1 MTLKTALRAALV
13 LAVLASVQ
21 PAQAKD
27 TAFMTLRSQYVSATE
42 QRGDAVQ
49 RALGTVE
56 ALLKADPAD
65 AVAMAYKG
73 SLLTMAGGDAMMP
86 WNKLKYVN
94 VGLELM
100 DDAVARSGRAKAHD
114 IDAQVEILM
123 VAGFT
128 FSRLPSMFKREPH
141 ARKMIA
147 SLIAHPG
154 FGTLEPKLQAQALAI
169 AAAFATK
176 DGKAPEAQAL
186 LGRASAADAP
196 TARKVYDDRT

>member
-13 LAVLASVQ
+13 LAVLATMQ
-21 PAQAKD
+21 PAHAKD
-27 TAFMTLRSQYVSATE
+27 TAFMTLRTQYVAASE

-100 DDAVARSGRAKAHD
+100 DDAIARSGGARAHD
-114 IDAQVEILM
+114 VDAQVEILM
-123 VAGFT
+123 VSAFT
-128 FSRLPSMFKREPH
+128 FSRLPAMFKREPQ
-141 ARKMIA
+141 ARKTIT
-147 SLIAHPG
+147 SLIAHPA
-154 FGTLEPKLQAQALAI
+154 FDTLEPKLRAQALAI
-169 AAAFATK
+169 AAAYAAK
-176 DGKAPEAQAL
+176 DGKATEAQAL
-186 LGRASAADAP
+186 LDRASTADAL
-196 TARKVYDDRT
+196 TARQVYNARS

>member
-13 LAVLASVQ
+13 LAALTTTQ
-21 PAQAKD
+21 PAHAED
-27 TAFMTLRSQYVSATE
+27 TAFMTLRTQYVAATE

-56 ALLKADPAD
+56 ALLKTDPAD
-65 AVAMAYKG
+65 AVAMVYKG

-100 DDAVARSGRAKAHD
+100 DDAISRSGRARAHD

-123 VAGFT
+123 VSAFT
-128 FSRLPSMFKREPH
+128 FSRLPSMFKREPQ
-141 ARKMIA
+141 ARKTVTN
-147 SLIAHPG
+147 LIAHPA
-154 FGTLEPKLQAQALAI
+154 FDTLEPKLRAQALAI
-169 AAAFATK
+169 AAAYAAR
-176 DGKAPEAQAL
+176 DGKAAEAQAL
-186 LGRASAADAP
+186 LDRASTADAP
-196 TARKVYDDRT
+196 TAQKVYNARS